1 VKELTKPKI
10 LNLTPISQISGFAEY
25 LSDFFEVESMPYADA
40 PDAIPNKQ
48 QYVAI
53 FINPNMSKLYLDKHF
68 LQDFKGLKVIAT
80 ASTGLTHINL
90 EYLKEKRIELISL
103 TTDFEFINQISS
115 TAEHAFALTLE
126 GLRNLKSAN
135 DSVMNGKWEYLPFVG
150 RQISNLTFGVIG
162 YGRLGKF
169 YARYAHAFGASV
181 LVYDPYVK
189 AQNIE
194 MVKQVSR
201 IEDIF
206 VNSDVVSLHVHV
218 NPETANLI
226 NESIL
231 AEAKETLLLVNTSRG
246 EIVNDL
252 DLIAFLKKNPEAKYS
267 TDVLN
272 NEAKG
277 VIGNPIFQYSLET
290 SQIFVSP
297 HIGGMTEDA
306 QKIAYFRTAE
316 KLRNYFSEWAK

>member
-1 VKELTKPKI
+1 LIKPRV
-10 LNLTPISQISGFAEY
+10 LNLTPISQINGLTEY
-25 LSDFFEVESMPYADA
+25 LSDFFEVESMPYADS

-48 QYVAI
+48 EYVAI
-53 FINPNMSKLYLDKHF
+53 YINPNMSKLYLDKHF
-68 LQDFKGLKVIAT
+68 LQDFKNLKVIAT
-80 ASTGLTHINL
+80 ASTGLTHIDL
-90 EYLKEKRIELISL
+90 EYLKEVRIELLSL
-103 TTDFEFINQISS
+103 TTDFDFINQISS

-135 DSVMNGKWEYLPFVG
+135 DSVINGKWEYLPFIG

-169 YARYAHAFGASV
+169 YAKYAHAFGASV
-181 LVYDPYVK
+181 LVYDPYIKV
-189 AQNIE
+189 QQIE
-194 MVKQVSR
+194 IVKQVSK

-218 NPETANLI
+218 NSETTNLI
-226 NESIL
+226 NEGTL
-231 AEAKETLLLVNTSRG
+231 AKAKETLLLVNTSRG
-246 EIVNDL
+246 EIVSDL
-252 DLIAFLKKNPEAKYS
+252 DLIAFLEKNPKAKYS

-272 NEAKG
+272 NEARG
-277 VIGNPIFQYSLET
+277 LLNNPIFQYSLET

-306 QKIAYFRTAE
+306 QKIAYYRTAE
-316 KLRNYFSEWAK
+316 KLRNYFSDWTK